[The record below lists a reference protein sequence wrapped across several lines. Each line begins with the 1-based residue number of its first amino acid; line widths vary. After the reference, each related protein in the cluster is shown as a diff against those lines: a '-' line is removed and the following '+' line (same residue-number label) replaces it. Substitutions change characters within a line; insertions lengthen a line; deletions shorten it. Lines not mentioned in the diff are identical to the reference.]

1 MAGAQKPP
9 MNPEAAMQ
17 TDALAR
23 LDNMPWTRF
32 HTTLTIALGVGWAL
46 DSFETNIIGSV
57 FGVLKTQWGLSAA
70 QGSLAVSIWVVGM
83 LVGAI
88 GFGYLADRFG
98 RKRLFLSTLLW
109 YALFAT
115 GTAFAWNYESFLFF
129 RFMTALA
136 VGGEYSAVTATMGE
150 FFPKAHRGRTDAL
163 ILSGFPIGAMA
174 SAGASWLLFSWF
186 PPEIGWRIGF
196 GLGAILALFFLWVRR
211 AIPES
216 PRWLLQQGRVAEVE
230 AIVEMIA
237 ASATGTASFERA
249 RRRYAPASFIP
260 AIPSFLRNL
269 TELGGAYRYRCGL
282 AGALNFSQ
290 AAVVYGALALMA
302 LVILPEMKVP
312 AADLPLYYFWGNAAA
327 LLGGVVGAFSVEAFG
342 RRSSL
347 LISYCLTVLA
357 ILPLYA
363 FSTLPGM
370 VFSYCLMQFGV
381 TWAYITAYVVAA
393 EILPTRLR
401 ATGLGL
407 SVAIGRVGA
416 MLAPLML
423 TSAYQATGA
432 PSSALLI
439 LIVLALPGPIAAA
452 LWWMWGEETRNVSLE
467 KGSAETQAEG
477 PRSARPVRFPFFAA

>member
-1 MAGAQKPP
+1 MSVEKTV
-9 MNPEAAMQ
+9 E

-46 DSFETNIIGSV
+46 DSFETNIIGSI

-83 LVGAI
+83 LIGAI

-98 RKRLFLSTLLW
+98 RKRLFLATLLW
-109 YALFAT
+109 YGIFTT

-163 ILSGFPIGAMA
+163 ILSGFPLGAMA

-196 GLGAILALFFLWVRR
+196 GLGATLALFFLWVRR

-230 AIVEMIA
+230 AIVDAIA
-237 ASATGTASFERA
+237 ATATGTAAFESA
-249 RRRYAPASFIP
+249 RRRYARASFIP
-260 AIPSFLRNL
+260 TTPSFLRNL
-269 TELGGAYRYRCGL
+269 RELATGYRNRCGL
-282 AGALNFSQ
+282 ASVLNFSQ

-302 LVILPEMKVP
+302 LVILPEMNVP
-312 AADLPLYYFWGNAAA
+312 AQDLPLYYFWGNAAA
-327 LLGGVVGAFSVEAFG
+327 LLGGMVGAISVEAVG
-342 RRSSL
+342 RRTSL
-347 LISYCLTVLA
+347 LVSYSLTVLA

-363 FSTLPGM
+363 FTALPGM

-381 TWAYITAYVVAA
+381 TWAYITAYVIAA

-401 ATGLGL
+401 ATGLGV

-423 TSAYQATGA
+423 TFAYQSTGA
-432 PSSALLI
+432 PSSALLV
-439 LIVLALPGPIAAA
+439 LIALALPGPVAA
-452 LWWMWGEETRNVSLE
+452 LLWRLWGEETRNVSLE
-467 KGSAETQAEG
+467 EGSAETPGSPRHRA
-477 PRSARPVRFPFFAA
+477 RSARFPFFAA

>member
-1 MAGAQKPP
+1 MTQATQSAMAHDTVS
-9 MNPEAAMQ
+9 
-17 TDALAR
+17 TDALER
-23 LDNMPWTRF
+23 LDSMPWTRF

-57 FGVLKTQWGLSAA
+57 FGVLKSEWGLTSA
-70 QGSLAVSIWVVGM
+70 QGSLAVTVWVFGM

-98 RKRLFLSTLLW
+98 RKRLFLATLLW
-109 YALFAT
+109 YAVFAT
-115 GTAFAWNYESFLFF
+115 GTAFSWNYDSFLFF

-136 VGGEYSAVTATMGE
+136 VGGEYSAVTATMSE

-163 ILSGFPIGAMA
+163 ILSGFPLGAMA
-174 SAGASWLLFSWF
+174 SAGASWLLLSWF
-186 PPEIGWRIGF
+186 PPEMGWRIGF
-196 GLGAILALFFLWVRR
+196 GLGATLALFFLWVRR

-230 AIVEMIA
+230 RIVEDIA
-237 ASATGTASFERA
+237 ATAHGTARVVQA
-249 RRRYAPASFIP
+249 RRRYAPVAYRP
-260 AIPSFLRNL
+260 ARPSFTRNIG
-269 TELGGAYRYRCGL
+269 ELCKAYRYRCGL

-312 AADLPLYYFWGNAAA
+312 AADLPLYYFWGNVAA
-327 LLGGVVGAFSVEAFG
+327 LAGGVVGAWAVEAFG
-342 RRSSL
+342 RRAALFFSYGLTL
-347 LISYCLTVLA
+347 LAV
-357 ILPLYA
+357 LPLYA
-363 FSTLPGM
+363 TTTLNGM
-370 VFSYCLMQFGV
+370 VASYCLMQFGV

-416 MLAPLML
+416 MLAPVLL
-423 TSAYQATGA
+423 TSAYQSSGN
-432 PSSALLI
+432 PSSALA
-439 LIVLALPGPIAAA
+439 VLVLLAAPGPICAL
-452 LWWMWGEETRNVSLE
+452 LWWLFGSETRNISLE
-467 KGSAETQAEG
+467 AGSGERAFPAPVAAEEMPAHVG
-477 PRSARPVRFPFFAA
+477 WAR

>member
-1 MAGAQKPP
+1 MFSDQAVR
-9 MNPEAAMQ
+9 

-23 LDNMPWTRF
+23 LDQMPWTRF
-32 HTTLTIALGVGWAL
+32 HTTMTIALGVGWAL

-57 FGVLKTQWGLSAA
+57 FGVLKAQWGLSAA
-70 QGSLAVSIWVVGM
+70 QGSFAVSIWVTGM
-83 LVGAI
+83 LIGAI

-98 RKRLFLSTLLW
+98 RKRLFLGTLLW

-174 SAGASWLLFSWF
+174 SAGASWLLFSMF
-186 PPEIGWRIGF
+186 PPELGWRIGF
-196 GLGAILALFFLWVRR
+196 GLGATLALFFLWVRR

-230 AIVEMIA
+230 AIVEQIA
-237 ASATGTASFERA
+237 ATATGTAAFEHA
-249 RRRYAPASFIP
+249 RRRYTPAAFVPSV
-260 AIPSFLRNL
+260 PSFMRNL
-269 TELGGAYRYRCGL
+269 HELAGSYRHRCGL

-302 LVILPEMKVP
+302 LVILPEMNV
-312 AADLPLYYFWGNAAA
+312 ASADLPLYYFWGNAAA
-327 LLGGVVGAFSVEAFG
+327 LVGGIVGAFSVEGMG
-342 RRSSL
+342 RRRSL
-347 LISYCLTVLA
+347 LLSYSLTVLA
-357 ILPLYA
+357 ILPLYL
-363 FSTLPGM
+363 FTTLPGM

-432 PSSALLI
+432 PSAAFAI
-439 LIVLALPGPIAAA
+439 LIGLALPGPIAAL
-452 LWWMWGEETRNVSLE
+452 LWWLWGEETRNVSLE
-467 KGSAETQAEG
+467 QGSTKQKG
-477 PRSARPVRFPFFAA
+477 PVADQVAPYRVPIFPA